1 MGCFGSRMDSR
12 RKAIEGDWNGLE
24 YSFGVGSV
32 KTLDG
37 FYPLDKLVVKLVG
50 EGKELKEQI
59 GDLDGS
65 KIPEDKATA
74 LADKIFEALKKTHE
88 EFKKNESSDDLV
100 FGKYTG
106 KEAFK
111 QVDDAVKLWCEKS
124 GFEHKLETAEAAK
137 APEGMGEA
145 EAEAAPMEMEGGEEA
160 AAADAEAPKEEAKAK
175 IARDVPDIAAF
186 GDFAAKVEIPK
197 LLTAMVV
204 CFPAFGDAVKSQVVS
219 YDLGG
224 DGADSFKEV
233 AALTGA
239 YVDSSEKADTD
250 SFGCARL
257 SAEDLEELQEVDK
270 NKETQALVFPGIVVA
285 WADEATATGYVE
297 AGKGTLVTFKFKGK
311 AFKPAGDKAVV
322 FHRQFAK
329 VKELKQD
336 GDKWVCELEDFA
348 DAAFATVE
356 EYKTKFDELAKAAAA
371 AKEVVDQ
378 AMDAAADKK
387 DDAGMEQPPAE
398 DAAAM

>member
-50 EGKELKEQI
+50 DGKELKEQI

-74 LADKIFEALKKTHE
+74 LADKIFDALKKTRA
-88 EFKKNESSDDLV
+88 EFEKTKDSDDLV

-124 GFEHKLETAEAAK
+124 GFEHKLEEAPPADAPAGMGAEGEAA
-137 APEGMGEA
+137 G
-145 EAEAAPMEMEGGEEA
+145 MEMEGGEEGA
-160 AAADAEAPKEEAKAK
+160 AAENADAPKEETKK

-204 CFPAFGDAVKSQVVS
+204 CFPAFGDAVKTQVVS

-224 DGADSFKEV
+224 DGEDSFKEV

-257 SAEDLEELQEVDK
+257 SDEDLEELKEVDK
-270 NKETQALVFPGIVVA
+270 NKESQALVFPGIVVA

-297 AGKGTLVTFKFKGK
+297 AGKGHLVTFKFKGK

-329 VKELKQD
+329 IKELKED
-336 GDKWVCELEDFA
+336 GGKWVCELEDFA
-348 DAAFATVE
+348 DAAFATVA
-356 EYKTKFDELAKAAAA
+356 EYKTKFEELAAAA
-371 AKEVVDQ
+371 AAVKDVAED
-378 AMDAAADKK
+378 AKDAAEKKDEGMEEKK
-387 DDAGMEQPPAE
+387 DD